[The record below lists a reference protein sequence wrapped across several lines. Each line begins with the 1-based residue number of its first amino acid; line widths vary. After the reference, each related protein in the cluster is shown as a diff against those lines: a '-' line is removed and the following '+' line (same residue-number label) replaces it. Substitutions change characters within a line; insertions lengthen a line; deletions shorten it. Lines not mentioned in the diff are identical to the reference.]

1 MCCFLG
7 FFFGEASGK
16 LFETTDVFMVGA
28 KHASEERTLIADGWW
43 PKLSAKDDIG
53 WAVERVEAGLVF
65 SAVVD
70 MGVNVDCVRFFTSA
84 VILCIEWLI
93 GLVGSGFSLKV

>member
-28 KHASEERTLIADGWW
+28 KHASEERTLIADG
-43 PKLSAKDDIG
+43 
-53 WAVERVEAGLVF
+53 
-65 SAVVD
+65 
-70 MGVNVDCVRFFTSA
+70 
-84 VILCIEWLI
+84 
-93 GLVGSGFSLKV
+93 